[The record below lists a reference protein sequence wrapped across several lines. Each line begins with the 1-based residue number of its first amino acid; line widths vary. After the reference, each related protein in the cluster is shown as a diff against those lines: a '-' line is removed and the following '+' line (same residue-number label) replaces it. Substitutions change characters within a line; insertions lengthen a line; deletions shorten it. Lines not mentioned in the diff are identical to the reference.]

1 MYDSDV
7 RVNQN
12 LPEYGKFVEIKG
24 DSRFPAVSVT
34 RFNSPNVAGMA
45 PVSSVDTYSKYAVL
59 THLVNAS
66 DINLTLSASN
76 VDIGNVGIVDH
87 TTGTDVYA
95 QIVRTAT
102 VGGSEVGAVRVITT
116 GITPI
121 SGTITVSNPITAVT
135 VLNTVS
141 SFSLVNPVTAV
152 TITNPV
158 TAISVTPLI
167 NYSGNYNMAS
177 DAFGRTRTSSPLT
190 LFDSSHRYADNN
202 LWSTLTGGTTTT
214 SASAQF
220 NQNQELIELKID
232 ALSGSKIYRETT
244 KVFAYQPGKSLQI
257 ISTFTFSPSTTNLRQ
272 RVGYY
277 GAENGIY
284 LELDDSSLFMV
295 ERSLA
300 TGTVTSTRIPQ
311 SGWNVDKLDGSGP
324 SGITLDITKA
334 QILFM
339 DIEWLGLGTV
349 RTGFVIN
356 GQFVPCH
363 YFHHA
368 NLIDSTYIT
377 TASLPLRYEIENKA
391 ATSGP
396 SKLKQVCSTVISEGG
411 YELRGLQQAIGIPIN
426 AARTF
431 AVVNTYYPII
441 SIKLRTDRLDAIV
454 ILTALSILGDGDKKN
469 YNWQVRA
476 SGTTT
481 GGTWL
486 SGGADSAVQYNITG
500 DSFAGGRILA
510 SGYVSSNNASSPN
523 VDILKEALFKFQLE
537 RNYFISTPYELTL
550 VAAVND
556 TGGGGGNSG
565 ILASMDWEE
574 VSR

>member
-1 MYDSDV
+1 M
-7 RVNQN
+7 
-12 LPEYGKFVEIKG
+12 
-24 DSRFPAVSVT
+24 
-34 RFNSPNVAGMA
+34 
-45 PVSSVDTYSKYAVL
+45 
-59 THLVNAS
+59 
-66 DINLTLSASN
+66 
-76 VDIGNVGIVDH
+76 
-87 TTGTDVYA
+87 
-95 QIVRTAT
+95 
-102 VGGSEVGAVRVITT
+102 
-116 GITPI
+116 
-121 SGTITVSNPITAVT
+121 
-135 VLNTVS
+135 
-141 SFSLVNPVTAV
+141 
-152 TITNPV
+152 
-158 TAISVTPLI
+158 
-167 NYSGNYNMAS
+167 
-177 DAFGRTRTSSPLT
+177 
-190 LFDSSHRYADNN
+190 
-202 LWSTLTGGTTTT
+202 
-214 SASAQF
+214 
-220 NQNQELIELKID
+220 
-232 ALSGSKIYRETT
+232 
-244 KVFAYQPGKSLQI
+244 
-257 ISTFTFSPSTTNLRQ
+257 STFTFSPSTTNLRQ

-295 ERSLA
+295 VRSLV
-300 TGTVTSTRIPQ
+300 TGTVTSTRISQ

-411 YELRGLQQAIGIPIN
+411 YELRGLQQAASIPIN
-426 AARTF
+426 APITF
-431 AVVNTYYPII
+431 ADANTYYPII

-454 ILTALSILGDGDKKN
+454 IMTALSILGAGDNKS

-481 GGTWL
+481 GGQWL
-486 SGGADSAVQYNITG
+486 SAGSDSAVQYNINGT
-500 DSFAGGRILA
+500 SFAGGRILA
-510 SGYVSSNNASSPN
+510 SGYVSSNNQSSPS

-537 RNYFISTPYELTL
+537 RNYFTSTPYELTL
-550 VAAVND
+550 VAAANSSSGA
-556 TGGGGGNSG
+556 TGMY
-565 ILASMDWEE
+565 ASMDWEE
-574 VSR
+574 ISR